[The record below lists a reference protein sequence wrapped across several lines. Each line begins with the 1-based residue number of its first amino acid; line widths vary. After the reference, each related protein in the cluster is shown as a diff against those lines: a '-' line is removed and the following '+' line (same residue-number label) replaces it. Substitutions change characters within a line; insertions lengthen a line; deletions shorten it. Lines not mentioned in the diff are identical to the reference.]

1 MIKIIM
7 IVFICL
13 LLNNCTSYKNY
24 KQQQQII
31 EKQKTWLNI

>member
-1 MIKIIM
+1 M

-13 LLNNCTSYKNY
+13 LLNNCASYKNYKNY

-31 EKQKTWLNI
+31 EKQKSWLNI